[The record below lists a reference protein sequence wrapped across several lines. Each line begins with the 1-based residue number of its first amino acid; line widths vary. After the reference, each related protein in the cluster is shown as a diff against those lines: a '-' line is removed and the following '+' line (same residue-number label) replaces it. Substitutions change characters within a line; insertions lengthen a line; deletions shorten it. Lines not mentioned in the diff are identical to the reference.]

1 VLSAA
6 GPVRHHPCSLPRYI
20 TGRVPRKNPTG
31 DVFSGQQNSTNP
43 ANPAQRHSR
52 TRTRSGNGIQR
63 LNSLREEHRPAP
75 SPKRPFFKRNHATDN
90 PRLAGELPDTFA
102 KTSPQKRPV
111 MGPRPLSLHGSPI
124 KENKL
129 APVLPNIYLG
139 ETVKIEELEGPNS
152 PRSAPPLLAEFALG
166 KENLDAAVQSRDF
179 DAPESPTPVS
189 RRTAKSTGRRSDL
202 PVLPEIKQ
210 EAFFAEQRPDNIQI
224 ETDHGPML
232 SPGLPDS
239 QYLNIFLQA
248 NPDGNADLDAFLR
261 AAAFHVAA
269 FRQFGTPLPHIPTSP
284 GVPIVDF
291 QTQQQEVLRDR
302 STERYQDSV
311 FESTDDSHNDSDDI
325 RAGSY
330 KDKPLPERVEQTK
343 FVELAHRRLTRSL
356 WMRWKRWRHWQR
368 RIRTRRK
375 IRKRHQSSRRKGVLS
390 GGKAMRAVTNR
401 STVTMRR
408 QGNVARVLSTERSTS
423 VAKRMVRLN
432 VELKS
437 TRCIPD

>member
-1 VLSAA
+1 
-6 GPVRHHPCSLPRYI
+6 
-20 TGRVPRKNPTG
+20 
-31 DVFSGQQNSTNP
+31 
-43 ANPAQRHSR
+43 
-52 TRTRSGNGIQR
+52 

-75 SPKRPFFKRNHATDN
+75 SPKRPFFKRNHATDD
-90 PRLAGELPDTFA
+90 PRLAGELTDTFA

-139 ETVKIEELEGPNS
+139 ETVKIEELEGSNS

-166 KENLDAAVQSRDF
+166 KENLDAAVQPRDF

-330 KDKPLPERVEQTK
+330 KDKPLPERVECANEVRRASASTADTV
-343 FVELAHRRLTRSL
+343 FVDAVEEMETLAEENQNAKKDAEEAPVVKKKRSF
-356 WMRWKRWRHWQR
+356 
-368 RIRTRRK
+368 IRRK
-375 IRKRHQSSRRKGVLS
+375 SYASGNESVDSHDETPRKRSKS
-390 GGKAMRAVTNR
+390 AFDRALDFGSKKN
-401 STVTMRR
+401 
-408 QGNVARVLSTERSTS
+408 GTS
-423 VAKRMVRLN
+423 ECRAEVYSVY
-432 VELKS
+432 
-437 TRCIPD
+437 T